1 MLFVNLSWK
10 ETNKDDD
17 FVKSRGRG
25 VNWLMLGILA
35 IERKRK
41 GKKRTMVLGILTE
54 CCLYLKFM
62 SLFISGTNWDYRKL
76 KTMLILS

>member
-25 VNWLMLGILA
+25 VNWLMLGIFWILRGSER
-35 IERKRK
+35 ERKEQW
-41 GKKRTMVLGILTE
+41 L
-54 CCLYLKFM
+54 
-62 SLFISGTNWDYRKL
+62 
-76 KTMLILS
+76 

>member
-41 GKKRTMVLGILTE
+41 GNKRRNGV
-54 CCLYLKFM
+54 C
-62 SLFISGTNWDYRKL
+62 
-76 KTMLILS
+76 